1 MMEILLRIANAY
13 IQCGWIANPAE
24 RPRCSFVRIPMPFV
38 RICNPHAPN
47 ISICNARKPRLRRNA
62 RKPRLRMTTLLVAM
76 LMTLGAG
83 AQSMKGRVYVGED
96 IMNQDGQQSN
106 VDATVRLEF
115 VSDTEAR
122 LTPSIKAKPDANFM
136 MKIGLKMAQ
145 KKMAKAVAKKP
156 LLKYTVSNG
165 VITVVGGGKKGKGD
179 VVYTIKDGGNSL
191 RCNDGEKTYTLKR
204 KK

>member
-1 MMEILLRIANAY
+1 
-13 IQCGWIANPAE
+13 
-24 RPRCSFVRIPMPFV
+24 
-38 RICNPHAPN
+38 
-47 ISICNARKPRLRRNA
+47 
-62 RKPRLRMTTLLVAM
+62 MTTLLVAM

-156 LLKYTVSNG
+156 L
-165 VITVVGGGKKGKGD
+165 
-179 VVYTIKDGGNSL
+179 
-191 RCNDGEKTYTLKR
+191 
-204 KK
+204 

>member
-1 MMEILLRIANAY
+1 MREILLRIANAH
-13 IQCGWIANPAE
+13 IQCGWITNPAE
-24 RPRCSFVRIPMPFV
+24 RPRSFVRIPMPFV

-47 ISICNARKPRLRRNA
+47 ISICNARKT
-62 RKPRLRMTTLLVAM
+62 KLRMTTLLVAM

>member
-1 MMEILLRIANAY
+1 MREILLRIANAH
-13 IQCGWIANPAE
+13 IQCGWITNPAE
-24 RPRCSFVRIPMPFV
+24 RLRSFVRIPMPFV

-47 ISICNARKPRLRRNA
+47 ISICNARKTRLRRNA
-62 RKPRLRMTTLLVAM
+62 KKPRLRMTTLLVAM

>member
-1 MMEILLRIANAY
+1 MRRTKHLIIMAATALLALGCSTKNNTSKSRFWHSFTARYNTYYNGSQAFIDGSLEKEKGNKDNYTELLPLYPVGNKQSREIGKGQFDRAIEKMEKAIK
-13 IQCGWIANPAE
+13 Q
-24 RPRCSFVRIPMPFV
+24 
-38 RICNPHAPN
+38 H
-47 ISICNARKPRLRRNA
+47 
-62 RKPRLRMTTLLVAM
+62 
-76 LMTLGAG
+76 
-83 AQSMKGRVYVGED
+83 
-96 IMNQDGQQSN
+96 
-106 VDATVRLEF
+106 
-115 VSDTEAR
+115 
-122 LTPSIKAKPDANFM
+122 SIKAKPDANFM

>member
-1 MMEILLRIANAY
+1 MREILLRIANAH
-13 IQCGWIANPAE
+13 IQCGWITNPAE
-24 RPRCSFVRIPMPFV
+24 RPRSFVRIPMPFV

-96 IMNQDGQQSN
+96 IMNQDGLQSN

>member
-1 MMEILLRIANAY
+1 MRIANAH
-13 IQCGWIANPAE
+13 IQCGWITNPAE
-24 RPRCSFVRIPMPFV
+24 RPRSFERIPMPFV

-47 ISICNARKPRLRRNA
+47 ISICNA